1 MTTTEL
7 LAALA
12 QECPNG
18 VSFDPMA
25 VRLLRQ
31 KVPLED
37 GQIEDLK
44 NAMFQVEGG
53 IWLSLEM
60 AIDDKDLFLLKNQSV
75 GWLREYGYFS
85 VERLFDT
92 FRCSL
97 PHIATPEARVALL
110 RHLEFQVVKW
120 GSAGH
125 FCILP
130 TLDLDDALLAAS
142 ETIAKMIDE
151 AGGTLIFHKIEQVI
165 SHLTA
170 DDLERVRV
178 RFLPEIHRT
187 ELGGVSCW
195 RSSEAIMLPED
206 FQEKLTAIVD
216 TLNMINEKIT
226 IAKLE
231 FALNLFYCT
240 RFREEY
246 ALTDNDT
253 FSSICAKYYQGESNI
268 FQNTKKLR
276 VNDNGVPV
284 SSGRVRSQNTR
295 FCNLGVSIGAKLVF
309 IKDSKITCTVLD
321 DINQVEYD
329 GNAWSISSLAMHL
342 LGGSSANGF
351 CFFSYEGEVLWDRRL
366 RLEQEGKQDEDQS
379 AEISQPD
386 EVQGSESGVIGLS
399 GQVISA
405 STWRAFRRD
414 GSSPRVAEWAR
425 RVANGESVE
434 QVARESGYAVPTM
447 KGMISN
453 HRLYFKVCKLN
464 GIVPEGGTN
473 V

>member
-7 LAALA
+7 LTALA

-18 VSFDPMA
+18 VSFDPLA

-37 GQIEDLK
+37 SQIEDLK
-44 NAMFQVEGG
+44 NAMFQVESG

-60 AIDDKDLFLLKNQSV
+60 VLDDNNLFLLKEQS
-75 GWLREYGYFS
+75 GAWLREHGYFS
-85 VERLFDT
+85 VQRLFDN

-97 PHIATPEARVALL
+97 PHIATSEACAALL

-120 GSAGH
+120 ESARY
-125 FCILP
+125 FCTLP
-130 TLDLDDALLAAS
+130 TLNLDDALMAVA
-142 ETIAKMIDE
+142 ETIAEMIDE
-151 AGGTLIFHKIEQVI
+151 AGGTLILHKIEQEI
-165 SHLTA
+165 PHLTA
-170 DDLERVRV
+170 DDLERIRL

-187 ELGGVSCW
+187 EIGGVPCW
-195 RSSEAIMLPED
+195 RSYEAIMLPED
-206 FQEKLTAIVD
+206 FPEKLTTIVD
-216 TLNMINEKIT
+216 TLSIINEKIS

-231 FALNLFYCT
+231 FALNLFYRT

-246 ALTDNDT
+246 ALMDNYT
-253 FSSICAKYYQGESNI
+253 FFSICTKYYQGETNI
-268 FQNTKKLR
+268 FQNTKKFR
-276 VNDNGVPV
+276 VNCNGVTV
-284 SSGRVRSQNTR
+284 SCCRVRSQNTR
-295 FCNLGVSIGAKLVF
+295 FSNLGVPIGAKLIF
-309 IKDSKITCTVLD
+309 IKDNKSTCTVLD
-321 DINQVEYD
+321 DINQVEHD
-329 GNAWSISSLAMHL
+329 GNAWSISSLARHL
-342 LGGSSANGF
+342 LGGSPANGF

-366 RLEQEGKQDEDQS
+366 RLEQEGKQSEDQS
-379 AEISQPD
+379 AEISQPA
-386 EVQGSESGVIGLS
+386 EVQGSGSGVMGLS
-399 GQVISA
+399 GKVISA

-434 QVARESGYAVPTM
+434 QVAWESGYAVPTM